1 MDQGKKVTLNSDK
14 TKKGP
19 QRIGHRS
26 LLRALGVDD
35 TDMSRPF
42 IGVVNGFNELIPG
55 HIHLNEITAQV
66 KAGIWQAGGL
76 PLEFPMIGICDGIAM
91 GHEGMRY
98 SLPSRELIADSI
110 ELVARSHCFDGLA
123 MVTNCDK
130 IDPACLM
137 AAARI
142 NIPSIIVSGGPMLP
156 GRWKGEVIDIS
167 SVFEAAGKRAAG
179 QIDDQEVL
187 AIEKE
192 ACPTCGSCAGLFTA
206 NSMNCM
212 IEALG
217 MGMPGN
223 GTIPAPYSARRALA
237 RQAGRAVVDLVNR
250 DMRPRDIMSRQAFL
264 NAITVDMA
272 IGGSTNTLLHL
283 MAVAHEAGVEL
294 TLDDFD
300 RISRQT
306 PNLVRISPSGE
317 HRLVD
322 LYEAGGIQAVMAQ
335 LQEQGLL
342 DVSCQSVTGLHIGEA
357 AADSPVLNP
366 DVIRPFDQAYTHQGG
381 LCVLHGN
388 LAPNGAVIKA
398 AGLPVSW
405 KRHQGPALVFEQEEE
420 AAELVFEG
428 RIEPGQVLVVRG
440 EGPKGGPG
448 MREMLALSGALA
460 GMGLSEKVM
469 LLTDGRF
476 SGASRGVC
484 VGHVAPEAVDRG
496 PIAAVRSGDVIEM
509 DLDKRELNLLV
520 EAGEMQSRI
529 EAYVPPERS
538 LPGLLRRYAANVTG
552 ADTGA
557 VWKS

>member
-1 MDQGKKVTLNSDK
+1 
-14 TKKGP
+14 
-19 QRIGHRS
+19 
-26 LLRALGVDD
+26 
-35 TDMSRPF
+35 
-42 IGVVNGFNELIPG
+42 
-55 HIHLNEITAQV
+55 
-66 KAGIWQAGGL
+66 
-76 PLEFPMIGICDGIAM
+76 
-91 GHEGMRY
+91 
-98 SLPSRELIADSI
+98 
-110 ELVARSHCFDGLA
+110 
-123 MVTNCDK
+123 
-130 IDPACLM
+130 
-137 AAARI
+137 
-142 NIPSIIVSGGPMLP
+142 MLP

-237 RQAGRAVVDLVNR
+237 RQVGRAVVDLVNR
-250 DMRPRDIMSRQAFL
+250 GMRPRDIMSRQAFL